1 MTLFWSKAAVIATS
15 LLFLPACSAAQTMA
29 SPMQRTAVAPP
40 ASQVAA
46 KGRKHAKSK
55 PPASPAP
62 VPQTLPPPTP
72 LTPEQM
78 PAAPPQVTY
87 RNGLLSIVAT
97 NSTLSDILHAVATRT
112 GATVDAPAQLTGERV
127 AARIGPGT
135 PREVLADLLTGP
147 RFDYILVGADGDP
160 NAVRSIILSANRSSP
175 SAGAAMAQPPPVRAA
190 MPPQVDADDEADDD
204 QPSPPRPETPPAQP
218 AQQAPPGRRPFM
230 PQQPPDQVGGQPPAS
245 GEGGQQV
252 KSPEQLLEQLRRM
265 QQPGNPQQNER

>member
-29 SPMQRTAVAPP
+29 APKPGTP
-40 ASQVAA
+40 ASQVATA
-46 KGRKHAKSK
+46 KQRKHATSK
-55 PPASPAP
+55 PPAAP
-62 VPQTLPPPTP
+62 VPQTQPLPSPAP

-78 PAAPPQVTY
+78 PPAPPQVTY
-87 RNGLLSIVAT
+87 RDGLLSIVAT
-97 NSTLSDILHAVATRT
+97 NSTLSDILHAVSTRT

-135 PREVLADLLTGP
+135 PREVLSDLLTGP
-147 RFDYILVGADGDP
+147 RFDYILVGSDGDP
-160 NAVRSIILSANRSSP
+160 NSVRSIILSRNQSSP

-190 MPPQVDADDEADDD
+190 MPPQVDDDEADED
-204 QPSPPRPETPPAQP
+204 QPSPPQPA
-218 AQQAPPGRRPFM
+218 AQQAPPGPRRFM
-230 PQQPPDQVGGQPPAS
+230 PQQPPDQVGGQPSAS

-265 QQPGNPQQNER
+265 QQPGNPPPDAR